1 MALEKQHLSLGE
13 DLRGQVSSFK
23 QENTKWRVDYED
35 ITTKKI
41 QEIHQAL
48 KMFNQVIKA
57 CKDEIKDVKDGFSA
71 ELRIVEQNLGVK
83 ISSIRVDHNSDE
95 SNIDEHIS
103 MAMLR
108 QQDKV
113 KQMIDLALADLTNK
127 FNKNLDLIESKFKTN
142 NTQIKQFI
150 EQRSQQTI

>member
-1 MALEKQHLSLGE
+1 
-13 DLRGQVSSFK
+13 
-23 QENTKWRVDYED
+23 
-35 ITTKKI
+35 
-41 QEIHQAL
+41 
-48 KMFNQVIKA
+48 MFNQVIKA

-127 FNKNLDLIESKFKTN
+127 FNENLDLIESKFKTN